1 MGRRR
6 ALWRISK
13 QRVFLADILQ
23 ILICIPLA
31 MTLAVA
37 AIGLIRFSLTREG
50 AIFWLIV
57 SIIIF
62 FKMRHRI
69 FRH

>member
-1 MGRRR
+1 MRKGRMLLKISKR
-6 ALWRISK
+6 RISLTELL
-13 QRVFLADILQ
+13 R
-23 ILICIPLA
+23 ILICIPLV
-31 MTLAVA
+31 MTIAVA

-57 SIIIF
+57 CILVLI
-62 FKMRHRI
+62 KMRHRI